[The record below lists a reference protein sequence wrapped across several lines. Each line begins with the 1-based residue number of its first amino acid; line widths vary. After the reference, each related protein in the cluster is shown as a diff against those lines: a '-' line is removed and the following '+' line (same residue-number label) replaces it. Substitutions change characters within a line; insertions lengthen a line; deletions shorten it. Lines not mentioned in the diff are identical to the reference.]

1 MAFFKKIGTQV
12 IKRVASKL
20 DDAADAVPNTMLAKP
35 KVSPLIKQKK
45 SPASPFDSN
54 KFDTST
60 EDLDK
65 IMSGETTTTPTTV
78 EQQMTKAL
86 PEKVDTRETIVEFYS
101 PLTSA
106 IENMSIAKGGS
117 TGETIMAYLNKRAPN
132 LSKSELKY
140 SGLSLDPKKIY
151 TKEEVLNEVTRNANN
166 TEAKLIIGK
175 EAGFKKIQRQN
186 IVDKDLGYFEISL
199 ESKDLPTPL
208 VAGYNTHHTPSTVA
222 HSRSS
227 IRKGKDEKY
236 VFIEEIQSD
245 PLQTINK
252 KFEPEDGFDFDPDTV
267 AEDFLFEME
276 SNSNVSVDGMLV
288 AFASNEIFKP
298 KLTLDE
304 LKKYYKKQ
312 FKVEATGNSPRSV
325 HLDAIRK
332 SSEGDLVNTTFDE
345 DLYEYIRYVE
355 GEAEDFKLSMN
366 DPETDVKLPFS
377 KTTEYVKNILLS
389 NIAHAKSLNI
399 NKIVIPNIKEITRLR
414 ATDFDEGVA
423 AAEKAL
429 APTYVDAIRKA
440 LNSLNAETN
449 NKFLVTP
456 REIKYPDLTEPL
468 GYRTSV
474 GTEIDITNFDFDPT
488 TQSLRFAD
496 GGYLKAR
503 QKVGIETGKQT
514 QAGRDVYK
522 TPEGEMVSEK
532 STTIKYKNK
541 WINIPSIHGGVQYD
555 DDTLMLMLEA
565 GKISPTSTHDTVEDA
580 VNAARKRSESLEFN
594 KGGTPMLGKQMELF
608 SDGGLKDQGGSVDE
622 VSGNDV
628 PVGSLKKEVREDI
641 PAKLSEGE
649 FVLSADVVR
658 FYGLSHIMAMRDK
671 AKAGLAK
678 MEAMGQ
684 MGNSTEATMEDD
696 MPFSMEDLE
705 VEDEE
710 GNSLEYA
717 NGGFVRKFAEG
728 GTPDPSIPPFS
739 TPLPVPVAAPIGG
752 YKPIFAGAP
761 VEKKKLPTFAQVM
774 PSPVTGQKQVKYVN
788 AQGNVIDV
796 WTDANGNPIYTVPE
810 GYSPQATVPVAPS
823 APEVVAPTAPSVN
836 KDGGGGGDK
845 EKEAPAKK
853 GTDWANITY
862 KDLVEIGTEITS
874 PAAKRAMGIFSAIP
888 GIGLFAAAASTHQN
902 SQLDKALVNQFLQP
916 GLGGPEQDALSKIYT
931 SNNSFLSRIFTDR
944 PATLAEA
951 AKGGVYKEPKVDK
964 SVVAQAK
971 EVSQGIATA
980 NLSAS
985 AVKLINTTA
994 TAAAEASTAAQVKR
1008 DGVAADY
1015 SPNGY
1020 SGTTVNNLVS
1030 TAGKISGVQQTGK
1043 VGILSG
1049 VVANDKDKDKNGN
1062 PTGTAA
1068 RTTDTNRTV
1077 FSNADGSLYS
1087 KTGILGTKTVDV
1099 VKDPKT
1105 GQYKET
1111 GSDNNGG
1118 KEKADK
1124 SAVCTAFRNL
1134 GYLPDDIW
1142 ALDDVFGKSLEKTNP
1157 TMVKGYRLWAVPVA
1171 KFIQTNTLPA
1181 RTLRAIMWPITKAWA
1196 GEMAHKLKPEN
1207 YKPNLSG
1214 KAIMF
1219 IGGSI
1224 CSLIGYAHNMSC
1236 KQNGEL
1242 V

>member
-1 MAFFKKIGTQV
+1 MGILGIARTVGK
-12 IKRVASKL
+12 VA
-20 DDAADAVPNTMLAKP
+20 DNAADAAKA
-35 KVSPLIKQKK
+35 V
-45 SPASPFDSN
+45 ARN
-54 KFDTST
+54 KAVTG
-60 EDLDK
+60 L
-65 IMSGETTTTPTTV
+65 
-78 EQQMTKAL
+78 MTKAEDAI
-86 PEKVDTRETIVEFYS
+86 PS
-101 PLTSA
+101 AALTKA
-106 IENMSIAKGGS
+106 IDDIP
-117 TGETIMAYLNKRAPN
+117 TQP
-132 LSKSELKY
+132 
-140 SGLSLDPKKIY
+140 
-151 TKEEVLNEVTRNANN
+151 VTRQVSNAEYDSAWSSFEDIN
-166 TEAKLIIGK
+166 TPEEWQSAV
-175 EAGFKKIQRQN
+175 KK
-186 IVDKDLGYFEISL
+186 
-199 ESKDLPTPL
+199 T
-208 VAGYNTHHTPSTVA
+208 VAGD
-222 HSRSS
+222 RD
-227 IRKGKDEKY
+227 I
-236 VFIEEIQSD
+236 
-245 PLQTINK
+245 
-252 KFEPEDGFDFDPDTV
+252 
-267 AEDFLFEME
+267 
-276 SNSNVSVDGMLV
+276 
-288 AFASNEIFKP
+288 
-298 KLTLDE
+298 
-304 LKKYYKKQ
+304 
-312 FKVEATGNSPRSV
+312 TGNSPIRRTPELEASAKKLIDDKLITREEHLANIAENKPINDWDQLPREPSSKSV
-325 HLDAIRK
+325 VYALKPNQR
-332 SSEGDLVNTTFDE
+332 SEGRFLVPKEDADRLGVEVATLKSGDKFNGRLDIPAYQNYDTWIVAGTKAGEKGTT
-345 DLYEYIRYVE
+345 YAKAIHYTSGE
-355 GEAEDFKLSMN
+355 GKPVRFLASQKMSEKIGKSEAEKTGYATISGYYKDSSPEELRILSERYLN
-366 DPETDVKLPFS
+366 DPEWSQVGFDPR
-377 KTTEYVKNILLS
+377 
-389 NIAHAKSLNI
+389 
-399 NKIVIPNIKEITRLR
+399 RLGS
-414 ATDFDEGVA
+414 FY
-423 AAEKAL
+423 L
-429 APTYVDAIRKA
+429 RKA
-440 LNSLNAETN
+440 NDLVGDVGTPLGEADEVIQIGPLVLAKNAKAIEGYSGY
-449 NKFLVTP
+449 NKGGVVTP
-456 REIKYPDLTEPL
+456 M
-468 GYRTSV
+468 
-474 GTEIDITNFDFDPT
+474 N
-488 TQSLRFAD
+488 
-496 GGYLKAR
+496 
-503 QKVGIETGKQT
+503 
-514 QAGRDVYK
+514 
-522 TPEGEMVSEK
+522 
-532 STTIKYKNK
+532 
-541 WINIPSIHGGVQYD
+541 
-555 DDTLMLMLEA
+555 
-565 GKISPTSTHDTVEDA
+565 
-580 VNAARKRSESLEFN
+580 FN

-628 PVGSLKKEVREDI
+628 PVGSLKKEVRDDI